1 MKFRFWYIEAFLV
14 VLFLV
19 LTFSS
24 LSNPTL
30 ENPDFVP
37 NAVNGLATMSG
48 IMTAFTG
55 YLLTYLIPR
64 IPDTPKAWISKRIIA
79 VLISMIVGLLSVI
92 LGLSEL
98 VFGSLKESYNSALY
112 GTFLI
117 FVASFEVF
125 FMVLFKETEQT
136 TNLSDTFQT

>member
-1 MKFRFWYIEAFLV
+1 MRFRFWYIEAFLV
-14 VLFLV
+14 VFSLV
-19 LTFSS
+19 VC
-24 LSNPTL
+24 LSIPFNPSY
-30 ENPDFVP
+30 ENPDTVP
-37 NAVNGLATMSG
+37 DAVSGLVTMSG

-98 VFGSLKESYNSALY
+98 VFGSLKESYNSALF
-112 GTFLI
+112 GTFLLM
-117 FVASFEVF
+117 VASFEVF
-125 FMVLFKETEQT
+125 FMVLFREMVQT
-136 TNLSDTFQT
+136 TNLSDTF

>member
-1 MKFRFWYIEAFLV
+1 MAFGIP
-14 VLFLV
+14 F
-19 LTFSS
+19 
-24 LSNPTL
+24 NPPL

-37 NAVNGLATMSG
+37 SAVNGLATMSG
-48 IMTAFTG
+48 ILTAFTG

-79 VLISMIVGLLSVI
+79 ILFAMFCGLLGVI
-92 LGLSEL
+92 LGLSQL
-98 VFGSLKESYNSALY
+98 VFGSLEGSYNSALY

-136 TNLSDTFQT
+136 TNLFDTFQT